1 MVVVAIGT
9 TINNQTAL
17 GSIESREQSMYF
29 RSVSDLSIPDPNTDS
44 DSGRIHVHK
53 TVSLELSRRLGGGGD
68 RVQQDF
74 AELVGTSRVQKA
86 IRAAQNDV
94 AWDPQ
99 HQSVFDLLE
108 WTADCFGGFQFRAG
122 TWFPQKKSPHLCS
135 RVRFSSPTSPLYHRI

>member
-1 MVVVAIGT
+1 MVVVAVGT
-9 TINNQTAL
+9 TINKQTAL

-29 RSVSDLSIPDPNTDS
+29 RSVSDLSKPDPNMDS
-44 DSGRIHVHK
+44 DLDSVRVHLHK

-68 RVQQDF
+68 MVQQDF

-86 IRAAQNDV
+86 IRAAHNDV

-108 WTADCFGGFQFRAG
+108 WTADCFSGFQFSAG
-122 TWFPQKKSPHLCS
+122 TRFPQKKSPQL
-135 RVRFSSPTSPLYHRI
+135 